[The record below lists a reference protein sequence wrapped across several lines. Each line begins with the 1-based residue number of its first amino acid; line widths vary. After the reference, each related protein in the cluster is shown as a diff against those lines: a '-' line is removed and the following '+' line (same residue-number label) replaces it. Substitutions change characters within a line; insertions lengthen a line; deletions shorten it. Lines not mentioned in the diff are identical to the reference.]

1 MTTPASPAPGGGAA
15 QPSPTGS
22 QVVRPPAD
30 PPNIVTQAEARSAD
44 AGQPE
49 DRTGLSA
56 DEETRLGELL
66 AKRDSAAGPAPL
78 RLKVVGEHESMTF
91 GGVTIGREY
100 TDVPPSM
107 QGDITEAAAL
117 AGVKITQES

>member
-22 QVVRPPAD
+22 QAVRPPAD
-30 PPNIVTQAEARSAD
+30 PHNLVAQAQEKTSGAEQAR
-44 AGQPE
+44 Q
-49 DRTGLSA
+49 GLTP

-66 AKRDSAAGPAPL
+66 AKRDTAAGHTPL
-78 RLKVVGEHESMTF
+78 RLKVEGDHESMTF
-91 GGVTIGREY
+91 GGVTIGRDY

-107 QGDITEAAAL
+107 AGDITEAAAL